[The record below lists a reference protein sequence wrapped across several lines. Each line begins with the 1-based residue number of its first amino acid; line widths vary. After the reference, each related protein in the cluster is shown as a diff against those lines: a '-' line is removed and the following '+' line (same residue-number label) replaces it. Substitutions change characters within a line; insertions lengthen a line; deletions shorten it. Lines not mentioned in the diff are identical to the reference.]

1 LEIASRDIRVAFNR
15 NQKLPRL
22 DLEASLG
29 VNGLAGDL
37 AEVPG
42 TSGARANRGDY
53 WHSFDQTAR
62 GDGYEWFA
70 GLRFEYPLGNRAAE
84 ARYRRAGHEKRQ
96 ALYRL
101 KGLENTVETEVR
113 NALTTVERGFERV
126 QVAERFQ
133 QLADITLG
141 QEMER
146 LQEGLTD
153 TFRILDF
160 QAAVI
165 EARVRKANALVDFNQ
180 GLTSLFRAMGANL
193 DRRGIVPTL
202 EDKET
207 PHARN

>member
-1 LEIASRDIRVAFNR
+1 
-15 NQKLPRL
+15 
-22 DLEASLG
+22 
-29 VNGLAGDL
+29 
-37 AEVPG
+37 
-42 TSGARANRGDY
+42 
-53 WHSFDQTAR
+53 
-62 GDGYEWFA
+62 
-70 GLRFEYPLGNRAAE
+70 LGNRAAE

-96 ALYRL
+96 ALYGL

-165 EARVRKANALVDFNQ
+165 EARLRKTNALVDFHQ
-180 GLTSLFRAMGANL
+180 GLASLYRAMGANL
-193 DRRGIVPTL
+193 ERRGIVHTL
-202 EDKET
+202 ENKEI